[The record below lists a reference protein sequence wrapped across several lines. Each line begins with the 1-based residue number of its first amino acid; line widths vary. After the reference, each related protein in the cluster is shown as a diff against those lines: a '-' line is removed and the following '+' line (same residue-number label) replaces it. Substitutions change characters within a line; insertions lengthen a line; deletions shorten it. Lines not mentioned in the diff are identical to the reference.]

1 MSDEQLLAVSP
12 IDGRYSKKVE
22 HLRAIFSESA
32 LMRYRVITEITWLEY
47 LSECDQLDQIPPM
60 TSEVSNGLKKIQS
73 DFTLKDATRI
83 KEIES
88 KINHDVK
95 AIEYFLK
102 EKIEAI
108 EEGVNYTSFIHFA
121 CTSEDINNISYAL
134 MLKDGVGEI
143 IKSIEQVIEKLK
155 MQSHA
160 WAGHSML
167 SRTHGQ
173 PASPSTMGKEIAN
186 FVSRLDRQLVLLK
199 NAEYLAK
206 MNGAVGNY
214 NAHSIAYPKV
224 DWESVSNGY
233 IDSLG
238 LSFNPYTT
246 QIEPHDWMAELFHT
260 IIRINNIF
268 LDLSRDIWMY
278 ISIGYF
284 KQVVNESEV
293 GSSTMPHKVNPIDFE
308 NAEGNI
314 GLANA
319 ILDHLASKLTISRM
333 QRDLSDS
340 TAQRNIGTAFAQSEI
355 AIQSLLKGLSKI
367 EISKESLKQDLMDNW
382 EILAEPIQTILRR
395 ENIPNAYEN
404 LKDLTRGQKLNE
416 EKLHQFIDSLDVT
429 ESVKDEMK
437 ALTPESYTGIAESL
451 AKKILSCQKQ
461 IASQSLKQIGQNNLT
476 IS

>member
-47 LSECDQLDQIPPM
+47 LSECEQLGQIPPM

-73 DFTLKDATRI
+73 DFTLEDATRI

-102 EKIEAI
+102 EKIETI
-108 EEGVNYTSFIHFA
+108 EDGVNYTSFIHFA

-143 IKSIEQVIEKLK
+143 IKSIEQVIKKLK

-268 LDLSRDIWMY
+268 LDLSRDIWIY

-367 EISKESLKQDLMDNW
+367 EISKENLKQDLMINW

-395 ENIPNAYEN
+395 EDIPNAYEN
-404 LKDLTRGQKLNE
+404 LKDLTRGQTLDK
-416 EKLHQFIDSLDVT
+416 EKFHKFIDSLDVT

-451 AKKILSCQKQ
+451 AKKI
-461 IASQSLKQIGQNNLT
+461 
-476 IS
+476 

>member
-73 DFTLKDATRI
+73 DFTLEDATRI

-367 EISKESLKQDLMDNW
+367 EISKENLKQDLMDNW

-451 AKKILSCQKQ
+451 AKKI
-461 IASQSLKQIGQNNLT
+461 
-476 IS
+476 

>member
-73 DFTLKDATRI
+73 DFTLEDATRI

-293 GSSTMPHKVNPIDFE
+293 GSSTMPHKVNQIDFE

-451 AKKILSCQKQ
+451 AKKI
-461 IASQSLKQIGQNNLT
+461 
-476 IS
+476 

>member
-73 DFTLKDATRI
+73 DFTLEDATRI

-186 FVSRLDRQLVLLK
+186 FVSRLDRQLALLK

-451 AKKILSCQKQ
+451 AKKI
-461 IASQSLKQIGQNNLT
+461 
-476 IS
+476 

>member
-1 MSDEQLLAVSP
+1 
-12 IDGRYSKKVE
+12 
-22 HLRAIFSESA
+22 
-32 LMRYRVITEITWLEY
+32 
-47 LSECDQLDQIPPM
+47 
-60 TSEVSNGLKKIQS
+60 
-73 DFTLKDATRI
+73 
-83 KEIES
+83 
-88 KINHDVK
+88 
-95 AIEYFLK
+95 
-102 EKIEAI
+102 
-108 EEGVNYTSFIHFA
+108 
-121 CTSEDINNISYAL
+121 
-134 MLKDGVGEI
+134 
-143 IKSIEQVIEKLK
+143 
-155 MQSHA
+155 
-160 WAGHSML
+160 
-167 SRTHGQ
+167 
-173 PASPSTMGKEIAN
+173 MGKEIAN

-451 AKKILSCQKQ
+451 AKKI
-461 IASQSLKQIGQNNLT
+461 
-476 IS
+476 

>member
-12 IDGRYSKKVE
+12 IDGRYSNKVE
-22 HLRAIFSESA
+22 HLRAVFSESA
-32 LMRYRVITEITWLEY
+32 LMRYRVITEITWLQY
-47 LSECDQLDQIPPM
+47 LSDCDQLDQIPSM
-60 TSEVSNGLKKIQS
+60 TSEIRNGVNKIQS
-73 DFTLKDATRI
+73 DFTLEDAARI

-95 AIEYFLK
+95 AVEYFLK
-102 EKIEAI
+102 EKIESI
-108 EEGVNYTSFIHFA
+108 EGGENYTSFIHFA

-134 MLKDGVGEI
+134 MLRDGVGEI
-143 IKSIEQVIEKLK
+143 IKSIEKLIETLK
-155 MQSHA
+155 EQSHT
-160 WAGHSML
+160 WAGDSML

-173 PASPSTMGKEIAN
+173 PASPSTMGKELAN
-186 FVSRLDRQLVLLK
+186 FVSRMNKQLVLLK

-214 NAHSIAYPKV
+214 NAHTIAYPKV
-224 DWESVSNGY
+224 DWESVSKGY

-246 QIEPHDWMAELFHT
+246 QIEPHDWMAELFHI
-260 IIRINNIF
+260 IIRINNIL

-284 KQVVNESEV
+284 KQVVNEAEV

-314 GLANA
+314 GIANA

-367 EISKESLKQDLMDNW
+367 EISRESLQEDLDDNW

-395 ENIPNAYEN
+395 EHIANAYED
-404 LKDLTRGQKLNE
+404 LKDLTRGQQLDQE
-416 EKLHQFIDSLDVT
+416 MLHNFIDALEVT

-437 ALTPESYTGIAESL
+437 ALTPESYIGIAESL
-451 AKKILSCQKQ
+451 AKKI
-461 IASQSLKQIGQNNLT
+461 
-476 IS
+476 